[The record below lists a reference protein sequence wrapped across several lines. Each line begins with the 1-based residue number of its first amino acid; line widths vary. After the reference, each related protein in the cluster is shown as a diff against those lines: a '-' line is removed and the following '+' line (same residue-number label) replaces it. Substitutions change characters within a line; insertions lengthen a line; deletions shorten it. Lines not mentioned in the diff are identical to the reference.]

1 MLCVFAVSHNL
12 CTFCCV
18 SRFTKSE
25 LVQTVLQY
33 FDLNVS
39 LSVSFI
45 LSNLCADGRSVC
57 ARTAITQ
64 MVITFQQSC
73 LFGWKKKTIVKHK
86 CEQYKQTHTFTH
98 ASTSRQRKT
107 VNRCEYD

>member
-1 MLCVFAVSHNL
+1 MVCFVCLLSLIICAHFVVFLDLPRVSS
-12 CTFCCV
+12 C
-18 SRFTKSE
+18 R
-25 LVQTVLQY
+25 QY